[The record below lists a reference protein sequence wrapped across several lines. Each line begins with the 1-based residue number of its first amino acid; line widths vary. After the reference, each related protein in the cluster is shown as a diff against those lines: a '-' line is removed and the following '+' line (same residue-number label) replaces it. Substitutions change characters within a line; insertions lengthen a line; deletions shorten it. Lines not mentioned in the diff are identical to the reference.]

1 MKVINYNDWPVFQ
14 RRTLQKFG
22 QVTSRIGN
30 AMGSHATKITSFVDK
45 FCEIV
50 KTIIPLLAAICNV
63 GQFQFCSATN
73 EAPIALQDA
82 MSPAELD
89 LNTPD

>member
-1 MKVINYNDWPVFQ
+1 M
-14 RRTLQKFG
+14 
-22 QVTSRIGN
+22 
-30 AMGSHATKITSFVDK
+30 KITGFVDK

-63 GQFQFCSATN
+63 GQFQFCAATSDAPTAFN
-73 EAPIALQDA
+73 EAISANI
-82 MSPAELD
+82 D